1 MSETK
6 EKGMDERDW
15 LFSSV
20 IGVSLISFGVYLVY
34 IAYKTYTK
42 K

>member
-20 IGVSLISFGVYLVY
+20 IGVSLISFGIYLGYV
-34 IAYKTYTK
+34 AYKTYTK